1 MDLYEA
7 NSFLRV
13 IFTIITI
20 LLTVGP
26 TVADFNKTHATHPK
40 WIGHARFHV
49 VWQVLGFYP
58 VAFINLIILWYH
70 IPDFYYPYQ
79 IYLWLI
85 WYFGFVFSFFL
96 TMFFMPLFKGTLSDP
111 GGRVPFKY
119 TFGDKLK
126 LLPFSKDKHLPFKI
140 NNELKIVY
148 VDENLH
154 NLILPTVIVILTLI
168 FVLQV

>member
-26 TVADFNKTHATHPK
+26 TFADFNKTHATHPD

-85 WYFGFVFSFFL
+85 WFFGFVFSFFL

-119 TFGDKLK
+119 TFGGKLK